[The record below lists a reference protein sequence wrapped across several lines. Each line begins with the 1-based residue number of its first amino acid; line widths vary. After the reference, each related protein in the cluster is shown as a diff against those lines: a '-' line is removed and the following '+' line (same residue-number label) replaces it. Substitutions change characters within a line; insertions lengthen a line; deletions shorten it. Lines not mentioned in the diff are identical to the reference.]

1 MTTSIPRVLENK
13 KIVIKVGGSTLGKG
27 DSTIPDIVA
36 LWKRGA
42 KPVVVHGGGKVI
54 TDWVAKLG
62 IQPEFIDGLSRT
74 DKATLDVAVAVLA
87 GLVNSQLVA
96 EFQSAGANAVGISGV
111 SDGLLEAEVLNPDLG
126 YVGKIVKANP
136 APLETLIDAGSI
148 PVIAPTA
155 LNLYPSNIDED
166 GILSGIQFEIMPWD
180 TGQFVTPDYSID
192 ILNLDG
198 TLDFSLKAE
207 SISFSISSILAATD
221 QTDFRPIKGPV
232 PVKGVIPTRA
242 ILLSLI
248 LIGTVAG
255 MIWTWRQ
262 RQRAQYQKID
272 YAVMEAPEDRALRR
286 LKELDAS
293 GLSKEYY
300 ADLSHISREFMETKY
315 FIRAL
320 EMTTE
325 EIHAFRSLFPM
336 GESQFS
342 QWVQFL
348 NEADMVKYAR
358 EIPSKEKMSVDKEKI
373 SSLIHQL

>member
-1 MTTSIPRVLENK
+1 MRHLLILLPSLIFGQGLSVISELDTTQGFIGD
-13 KIVIKVGGSTLGKG
+13 VIKWTVKVDGQTNEVIRFPELGEIN
-27 DSTIPDIVA
+27 DTITIRNQR
-36 LWKRGA
+36 L
-42 KPVVVHGGGKVI
+42 
-54 TDWVAKLG
+54 
-62 IQPEFIDGLSRT
+62 
-74 DKATLDVAVAVLA
+74 
-87 GLVNSQLVA
+87 
-96 EFQSAGANAVGISGV
+96 
-111 SDGLLEAEVLNPDLG
+111 
-126 YVGKIVKANP
+126 
-136 APLETLIDAGSI
+136 
-148 PVIAPTA
+148 
-155 LNLYPSNIDED
+155 IDED
-166 GILSGIQFEIMPWD
+166 GILSGIQFEIMTWD

-300 ADLSHISREFMETKY
+300 ADLSHISREYMETKY

-373 SSLIHQL
+373 SYLIHQL

>member
-1 MTTSIPRVLENK
+1 MRHLLILLPSLIFGQGLAVISELDTTQGFIGD
-13 KIVIKVGGSTLGKG
+13 VIQWTVKVDGQTNEVIRFPELGEIN
-27 DSTIPDIVA
+27 DTITIRNQR
-36 LWKRGA
+36 L
-42 KPVVVHGGGKVI
+42 
-54 TDWVAKLG
+54 
-62 IQPEFIDGLSRT
+62 
-74 DKATLDVAVAVLA
+74 
-87 GLVNSQLVA
+87 
-96 EFQSAGANAVGISGV
+96 
-111 SDGLLEAEVLNPDLG
+111 
-126 YVGKIVKANP
+126 
-136 APLETLIDAGSI
+136 
-148 PVIAPTA
+148 
-155 LNLYPSNIDED
+155 IDED
-166 GILSGIQFEIMPWD
+166 GILSGIQFEIMTWD

-192 ILNLDG
+192 ILNPDG

-207 SISFSISSILAATD
+207 PIGFSISSILAATD

-262 RQRAQYQKID
+262 RKKAQYQKID

-300 ADLSHISREFMETKY
+300 ADLSHISREYMETKY

-325 EIHAFRSLFPM
+325 EIHVFRSLFPM

-358 EIPSKEKMSVDKEKI
+358 EIPSPEKMSVDKEKI